1 MNKPGPFE
9 IMAHTADVGLRV
21 RGGDRKKLFTNAAA
35 GMMSIITD
43 SKTVAPAAVKGIEIE
58 AEDFSALLVA
68 WLNEIIFL
76 IEAHG
81 MLFSRFRIDS
91 LTDTELVGRVEGEP
105 LDQAK
110 HQIKTEIK
118 ACTYHELKTG
128 KDKSGWFA
136 QVIFDV

>member
-1 MNKPGPFE
+1 MEEPGPFE

-21 RGGDRKKLFTNAAA
+21 RGDGRDKLFTNAAA

-43 SKTVAPAAVKGIEIE
+43 VSTVTPAIVKNIEIE

-81 MLFSRFRIDS
+81 MLFSRFGIES
-91 LTDTELVGRVEGEP
+91 LTDTELVGWAEGEP
-105 LDQAK
+105 LDPAK
-110 HQIKTEIK
+110 HDVGAEIK